1 MDTAW
6 LEVFRAVARH
16 GSFTAAGAELG
27 FTQSAVSRQIA
38 ALEAEFGAP
47 LFDRLPRGV
56 RLTQQ
61 GRRALG
67 HAAAALDRLAD
78 AHRDLAAL
86 DRLTA
91 GRLRLGS
98 FATADAAL
106 VPRALA
112 AFAVDHPGVHVTHV
126 EGYSRDHVAALES
139 GDLDLALV
147 SGYPEQ
153 SATYAAVELTH
164 LLDETVL
171 VALPAGHRLAGSAD
185 GGSRGRPLRLADLAG
200 ESWVAGSQAPE
211 ETLISACLRRGF
223 RPRIDFVAR
232 EWTAKFGFVAAGLGL
247 TLVPALAAGALPR
260 GVTLAALHP
269 DDAPVRTVHTAT
281 PRGTAHP
288 PSVGGFLP
296 YLRAAARA
304 TAG

>member
-16 GSFTAAGAELG
+16 GSFTAAGTELG

-38 ALEAEFGAP
+38 ALETEFGAP

-56 RLTQQ
+56 RLTQH
-61 GRRALG
+61 GRHALG
-67 HAAAALDRLAD
+67 HAEAALDRLAD
-78 AHRDLAAL
+78 ARRDLAAL
-86 DRLTA
+86 DRLAA

-112 AFAVDHPGVHVTHV
+112 AFAADHPGVRVTHV
-126 EGYSRDHVAALES
+126 EGYSRDHVAALAA
-139 GDLDLALV
+139 GGLDLALV

-153 SATYAAVELTH
+153 VAAYETVALTH

-171 VALPAGHRLAGSAD
+171 VALPAGHRLAGSA
-185 GGSRGRPLRLADLAG
+185 RPLRLADLAG

-211 ETLISACLRRGF
+211 ETLISACLRQGF

-247 TLVPALAAGALPR
+247 TLVPALAADALPR

-269 DDAPVRTVHTAT
+269 ADAPTRTVHTAT
-281 PRGTAHP
+281 PRTGTHP
-288 PSVGGFLP
+288 PAVAGFLP
-296 YLRAAARA
+296 YLRRAVRA
-304 TAG
+304 TTG

>member
-16 GSFTAAGAELG
+16 GSFTAAGGELG

-61 GRRALG
+61 GRHALG
-67 HAAAALDRLAD
+67 HAEAALDRLSD
-78 AHRDLAAL
+78 ARRDLAAL
-86 DRLTA
+86 DRLAA

-112 AFAVDHPGVHVTHV
+112 AFAADHPGVLVTHV
-126 EGYSRDHVAALES
+126 EGYSRDHVAALAA
-139 GDLDLALV
+139 GALDLALV

-153 SATYAAVELTH
+153 VAAYEAVELAH
-164 LLDETVL
+164 LLDDPVL
-171 VALPAGHRLAGSAD
+171 VALPAGHRLAG
-185 GGSRGRPLRLADLAG
+185 GTRPLRLADLAG

-211 ETLISACLRRGF
+211 ETLISACLRQGF
-223 RPRIDFVAR
+223 RPRIDYVAR

-247 TLVPALAAGALPR
+247 TLVPALAAGALPH

-269 DDAPVRTVHTAT
+269 EDAPTRTLHTAT
-281 PRGTAHP
+281 PRTTAHP
-288 PSVGGFLP
+288 PSVAGFLP
-296 YLRAAARA
+296 YLRHAARA